1 MNRLARVQRLW
12 LARRMV
18 LLGGTAL
25 VAAGAAGLQVVRL
38 RLEPNGAAVHGV
50 ALLVT
55 VLVAVILARLIALHL
70 SGPGSD
76 ASSGELHAHRDSVRE
91 APLVAVV
98 GSVVALFMVIATPRL
113 VPEERAPRGA
123 ALAFRIPEVEA
134 DPVPAAPPRPP
145 AAAQVRPRPTAWIP
159 ETTLASMPTSFTRP
173 PEINFRGTQDPQPYQ
188 DPDDPSRRDSILRV
202 RQEAPELPPIHV
214 GAGGMVALVTGSVD
228 VGGDAGRF
236 QLDLDAV
243 RGGQRYE
250 AGADITAEFA
260 LTPESALKIMY
271 SGVALIEHG
280 QLSEDASFGGVSGA
294 AGDDFEFAMTW
305 SHLYVALAKR
315 LTGQSRGSWFDFS
328 VHAGAIIDHTL
339 TEFEAA
345 GVEAKSVEGER
356 GWFAPG
362 VGFSLA
368 VRGPGPAGFVLEF
381 VQSVPV
387 NLGGQAISLT
397 DFRTG
402 LTADLAEG
410 VCLFAGYRYVR
421 GMYRTYEDSLARE
434 DGQTAADLVMR
445 GPIMGLDFRF

>member
-12 LARRMV
+12 LARRLF

-25 VAAGAAGLQVVRL
+25 VAAGAVGTQIVRL
-38 RLEPNGAAVHGV
+38 RLDPNGAAVHGV

-55 VLVAVILARLIALHL
+55 VLVAVILARLLAIHL
-70 SGPGSD
+70 TGPDSG

-98 GSVVALFMVIATPRL
+98 GSVVALFMVTATPRL

-123 ALAFRIPEVEA
+123 ALAYRIPGIEHA
-134 DPVPAAPPRPP
+134 PVPAAPSAAPVP
-145 AAAQVRPRPTAWIP
+145 AEVRPSRPTAWIP
-159 ETTLASMPTSFTRP
+159 ESTLASMSSTFARP
-173 PEINFRGTQDPQPYQ
+173 PEINYRGTQDPQPFQ
-188 DPDDPSRRDSILRV
+188 DPDHSRSDSILRV
-202 RQEAPELPPIHV
+202 RPETPVLPPIHV
-214 GAGGMVALVTGSVD
+214 GAGGMVAIVTGAVD
-228 VGGDAGRF
+228 VSGDSGRF
-236 QLDLDAV
+236 QLDLDSV
-243 RGGQRYE
+243 RGSQRFE

-271 SGVALIEHG
+271 SGVAIVEHG
-280 QLSEDASFGGVSGA
+280 RLSEDASFGGVSGA
-294 AGDDFEFAMTW
+294 AGDEFEFGMTW

-315 LTGQSRGSWFDFS
+315 LTGHSRGSWFDFS

-345 GVEAKSVEGER
+345 GVEAESAEGER
-356 GWFAPG
+356 GWFSPG

-397 DFRTG
+397 DVRTG
-402 LTADLAEG
+402 LTADIAEG

-445 GPIMGLDFRF
+445 GPIFGLDFRF